1 MTWSDEQVF
10 GPEGNP
16 QPEGTPEEI
25 LEAGQKMYGELSP
38 ETREFFDFMME
49 NELMDVFGRK
59 TKAVGGYMTYLPD
72 YKAPFIFANFNGT
85 SGDVDVMTH
94 ECGHAFQGY
103 LAAEDPIREH
113 ADIGME
119 TAEIHSMSMEF
130 FTEPWYHLF
139 SGSRR
144 QRNILRCIW
153 KTLSC
158 LYLTAAW

>member
-1 MTWSDEQVF
+1 DIMTWSDEQVF

-25 LEAGQKMYGELSP
+25 LAAGQKLYGALSP

-85 SGDVDVMTH
+85 GGDVDVMYH

-103 LAAEDPIREH
+103 LAAEDPIRDH

-119 TAEIHSMSMEF
+119 TAEIHSISMEF
-130 FTEPWYHLF
+130 
-139 SGSRR
+139 
-144 QRNILRCIW
+144 
-153 KTLSC
+153 
-158 LYLTAAW
+158 